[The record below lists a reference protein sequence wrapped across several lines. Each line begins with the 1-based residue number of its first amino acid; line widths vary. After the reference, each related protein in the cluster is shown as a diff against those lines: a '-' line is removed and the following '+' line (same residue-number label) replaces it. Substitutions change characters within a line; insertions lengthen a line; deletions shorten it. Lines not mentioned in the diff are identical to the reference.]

1 MDGDVMIAVDPH
13 KASGTAAVLGPV
25 TKTVIAAARFASSA
39 DGCGRL
45 AGLARRREQRRWAVE
60 GCRGAGRPLAVRLA
74 ALEGSGV
81 LVVTSDDDLVSRRL
95 LCGRREEL
103 TARRTHSVG
112 RLHRLIAGLAPGG
125 MRRELPAGKAQAL
138 LARIRPADDVGRV
151 RLHIARGHLGPAG
164 GRITVV
170 AARDRRPPGRA
181 GPGGLG
187 RYRGP
192 GAGRGQGPPAQ
203 GPRLAQ
209 PRRRP
214 RVLAASWAD
223 LPPVSES
230 APRHRADQRR

>member
-60 GCRGAGRPLAVRLA
+60 GCRGAGRPLALRLVA
-74 ALEGSGV
+74 GGEHVLEV
-81 LVVTSDDDLVSRRL
+81 P
-95 LCGRREEL
+95 
-103 TARRTHSVG
+103 AR
-112 RLHRLIAGLAPGG
+112 LAPGG

-170 AARDRRPPGRA
+170 AAQDRRPPGRA

>member
-1 MDGDVMIAVDPH
+1 MVVGGWRAWP
-13 KASGTAAVLGPV
+13 AGGSSAAGRWRA
-25 TKTVIAAARFASSA
+25 AAARAGRWRCGWSPAASTCWRCPPGWLP
-39 DGCGRL
+39 GCG
-45 AGLARRREQRRWAVE
+45 
-60 GCRGAGRPLAVRLA
+60 CTPRGHGRKTGRDDAMPVRLA

-170 AARDRRPPGRA
+170 AARDRR
-181 GPGGLG
+181 
-187 RYRGP
+187 
-192 GAGRGQGPPAQ
+192 
-203 GPRLAQ
+203 
-209 PRRRP
+209 RP